1 MIALCRSRHLTP
13 IATAVLGVCGLA
25 APACAQQDA
34 ALTLKPVTVTG
45 SRAEAS
51 SFEQPFSIDVVG
63 GDAIRQGQL
72 GVNASESL
80 VAVPGLVIQ
89 NRQNYAQDLQ
99 ISSRGFGA
107 RSAFGVRGV
116 KLIADGIPAS
126 TPDGQGQVATFNLD
140 MADRIEVLRGPF
152 SSIYGNSSG
161 GVIQLFTRDGEGPT
175 KLSGRLIGGSYS
187 TTKIE
192 LGAEGALGSGGFL
205 VDASRFDTDGYR
217 EHSAATRDQAFAK
230 ITLRPDADS
239 KLSLVANGLRQ
250 DDTEDPLGLT
260 WETFQTDPA
269 GVEDRA
275 LEFDTRKDIEHAQGG
290 INYERRMGPGRLQFS
305 AYAGTRSVMQVL
317 AIPTFVQASPT
328 HSGGVIDFDRRFHG
342 LAARWIQ
349 AFAIADGSLTLTAG
363 ADYDRSEDDRQGYEN
378 FIGDSIGVRGALR
391 RDETDTVTSLDP
403 YVQVAWESGPMTL
416 QAGLRHSHVEFDVD
430 DDFLAN
436 GNDGGSVSYRKT
448 TPAVGIAY
456 AVSPAINV
464 YASAA
469 RGFETPTLGELS
481 YSGED
486 GSFGFD
492 LEAARSTQFELG
504 AKALVGDA
512 TRVNAAVFRIRTEDE
527 LVVESSLGGRTSY
540 QNAAETLR
548 EGFELAVDS
557 ELSRALRVRAALTQ
571 LRAIYDD
578 SFDAGGTLIEAG
590 RRMPGIPRTTAFA
603 ELAWQAAD
611 GLNAAIEGFYR
622 SKVFVEDSNTEQSAP
637 SYAIMNLRLSAD
649 QRRGD
654 WTIEQLLRVDNVFDR
669 QYVSSVIVGDRN
681 GRFYEPGTGLA
692 WYAGIGARY
701 RFN

>member
-1 MIALCRSRHLTP
+1 MIAHCSSRHLTP
-13 IATAVLGVCGLA
+13 IATAVLGMFGLTA
-25 APACAQQDA
+25 TCFAQPSG
-34 ALTLKPVTVTG
+34 LTLKPVTVTG

-63 GDAIRQGQL
+63 AEAVRQGQL

-140 MADRIEVLRGPF
+140 MAERIEVLRGPF
-152 SSIYGNSSG
+152 SSVYGNSSG

-175 KLSGRLIGGSYS
+175 KLSGRLIGGSFS
-187 TTKIE
+187 TSKIE

-205 VDASRFDTDGYR
+205 IDASRFDTDGYR
-217 EHSAATRDQAFAK
+217 EHSAATRDQGFAK

-239 KLSLVANGLRQ
+239 KLTLVANGLRQ

-275 LEFDTRKDIEHAQGG
+275 LEFDTRKDIEHVQGG
-290 INYERRMGPGRLQFS
+290 MNYERRIGSGQLQFS

-317 AIPTFVQASPT
+317 AIPAFVQGSPT
-328 HSGGVIDFDRRFHG
+328 HSGGIVDFDRNFYG
-342 LAARWIQ
+342 VAARWIQ
-349 AFAIADGSLTLTAG
+349 EVAIGQGKLTVTAG

-378 FIGDSIGVRGALR
+378 FVGDTLGVRGALR

-403 YVQVAWESGPMTL
+403 YVQLAWQRGPLTL
-416 QAGLRHSHVEFDVD
+416 QAGLRHSHVKFEVD
-430 DDFLAN
+430 DDFLSN
-436 GNDGGSVSYRKT
+436 GDDGGSVSYRKT
-448 TPAVGIAY
+448 TPAIGIAY
-456 AVSPAINV
+456 AVSPAVNV

-481 YSGED
+481 YSGGD

-492 LEAARSTQFELG
+492 LEAARSTQFEVG
-504 AKALVGDA
+504 AKALVGEA
-512 TRVNAAVFRIRTEDE
+512 TRINVAAFRIRTKDE
-527 LVVESSLGGRTSY
+527 LVVASSLGGRTAY

-548 EGFELAVDS
+548 EGIELAVDS
-557 ELSRALRVRAALTQ
+557 ELSRTLFTRAAVTQ
-571 LRAIYDD
+571 LRAIYDEGF
-578 SFDAGGTLIEAG
+578 SSGGDTIEEG
-590 RRMPGIPRTTAFA
+590 RRMPGIPRTTVFA
-603 ELAWQAAD
+603 ELAWKPGGDLTAAV
-611 GLNAAIEGFYR
+611 EGFYR

-637 SYAIMNLRLSAD
+637 SYAILNLRLSAE

-654 WTIEQLLRVDNVFDR
+654 WRIEQLLRVDNVFDR
-669 QYVSSVIVGDRN
+669 QYVGSVIVGDRN
-681 GRFYEPGTGLA
+681 GRFYEPGTGVA

-701 RFN
+701 QFN